1 MTLARLVRR
10 HESAILYVR
19 CTVVCTRR
27 VGRRCADH
35 TSCHQQT
42 SACSPSPPCSP
53 HLHCHSAL
61 HQQPTTSQ
69 LQTADSA
76 PGAATW
82 DVTLSARKV
91 VPCVRWPTTGI
102 LLRTVYSQ
110 AQGCMCTAFQ
120 LGGDVEQPWLMSKYD
135 VIHKTGIT

>member
-1 MTLARLVRR
+1 MSSTNIGVFTISTVFAALALSLSSTPTANYKPVTDRRLR
-10 HESAILYVR
+10 
-19 CTVVCTRR
+19 
-27 VGRRCADH
+27 
-35 TSCHQQT
+35 
-42 SACSPSPPCSP
+42 
-53 HLHCHSAL
+53 
-61 HQQPTTSQ
+61 
-69 LQTADSA
+69 

-110 AQGCMCTAFQ
+110 AQGCVCTAFQ

-135 VIHKTGIT
+135 VIHKTGITLRRQRKTESRP